1 MDDVYFFHCL
11 TPSRVA
17 HDDTLCKGITIREDD
32 LISTITET
40 MRREMG
46 AKMKVCLQQ
55 QSADEELSEKQLALS
70 AAKKEHELEI
80 QNLRGRI
87 RGLYEDLVQGLID
100 KEDYFQFKSQYEEKI
115 SAHEAEIE
123 ALEKAV
129 KEMEQSSKRRRRLL
143 KDAETLDQEPEM
155 AQKMIDRLVER
166 VEVTH
171 DKEVHITFCFQGT
184 EG

>member
-1 MDDVYFFHCL
+1 
-11 TPSRVA
+11 
-17 HDDTLCKGITIREDD
+17 
-32 LISTITET
+32 
-40 MRREMG
+40 
-46 AKMKVCLQQ
+46 
-55 QSADEELSEKQLALS
+55 
-70 AAKKEHELEI
+70 
-80 QNLRGRI
+80 
-87 RGLYEDLVQGLID
+87 LVQGLID

-129 KEMEQSSKRRRRLL
+129 KEMEQNSKRRRRLL

-184 EG
+184 EE